1 MAEITGGPTT
11 TISRVASGDLSG
23 SQFSFVRASG
33 NDVMSYVTSGGL
45 MLGTLQNK
53 PKNNE
58 HATIAV
64 AGPTKIMMG
73 TSLGPNVFVTG
84 NTSGFAIRAAGSG
97 SYVAG
102 MLITGAVSGAVGE
115 LLANVPWV
123 SGANLAG
130 AAV

>member
-1 MAEITGGPTT
+1 MAEVTGGPQITV
-11 TISRVASGDLSG
+11 SRVASGDLSG
-23 SQFSFVRASG
+23 SQFSFVRAIG
-33 NDVMSYVTSGGL
+33 NDVLSYVTSGGL
-45 MLGTLQNK
+45 MLGVLQNK

-58 HATIAV
+58 HATIGV
-64 AGPTKIMMG
+64 IGPMKITMG

-115 LLANVPWV
+115 LLANVPWRATGI
-123 SGANLAG
+123 SGDN
-130 AAV
+130 V

>member
-1 MAEITGGPTT
+1 MAELTGGPQT
-11 TISRVASGDLSG
+11 TISRVASGDLSA

-33 NDVMSYVTSGGL
+33 DDVMTYVTSGGL
-45 MLGTLQNK
+45 MLGVLQNK

-58 HATIAV
+58 NATIAV

-102 MLITGAVSGAVGE
+102 MLITGAVSGAIGE
-115 LLANVPWV
+115 LLANVPWI

>member
-1 MAEITGGPTT
+1 MAELTGGPPT
-11 TISRVASGDLSG
+11 TISRVASGDLST
-23 SQFSFVRASG
+23 SQFSFVRGSG
-33 NDVMSYVTSGGL
+33 DDVMTYITSGGL
-45 MLGTLQNK
+45 MLGVLQNK

-58 HATIAV
+58 HATIGV

-73 TSLGPNVFVTG
+73 QSLGPNVFITG

-97 SYVAG
+97 SYVGG
-102 MLITGAVSGAVGE
+102 MLITGAVSGAIGE
-115 LLANVPWV
+115 LLANVPWI